1 MSEASLSL
9 WGDVER
15 GNSGVRC
22 GLEGSEPTGGSRLNH
37 RTREKGVWP

>member
-15 GNSGVRC
+15 GNSSVRC
-22 GLEGSEPTGGSRLNH
+22 GMAGSEPTGGSSFNH
-37 RTREKGVWP
+37 RSWEKEGWP